1 MGKLILN
8 RNSEWNNK
16 GRNFRLFIDGTE
28 IGKISDGETKEFEL
42 KSGKHRF
49 YAKIDWCK
57 SKTIDFELSENE
69 NATIELAGFKYGN
82 LAVSISLGILL
93 VYYISKY
100 ALNIEMDFLLAIVC
114 IGFLYPIYY
123 LTFGRNRYID
133 VDEIKAESNKNV
145 LQHRV

>member
-28 IGKISDGETKEFEL
+28 IGKIADGETQEFEL
-42 KSGKHRF
+42 ESGKYQF

-57 SKTIDFELSENE
+57 SKTIDFKLSENE
-69 NATIELAGFKYGN
+69 VTAIELTGFKYGN
-82 LAVSISLGILL
+82 LVVSISLGVLL

-100 ALNIEMDFLLAIVC
+100 ALKIEMDFLAAIVC
-114 IGFLYPIYY
+114 LGFLYPIYY
-123 LTFGRNRYID
+123 LTFGKNQY
-133 VDEIKAESNKNV
+133 IKAHEINNK
-145 LQHRV
+145 